1 MSQCE
6 CVSEVS
12 GMKVRGSG
20 ERRGGFMR
28 PLLLIEC
35 NIGSGGG
42 DQCALPPNAQD
53 VNVTMHCTV
62 GDTI

>member
-1 MSQCE
+1 MSE
-6 CVSEVS
+6 LS

-20 ERRGGFMR
+20 GAGAGFMR

-42 DQCALPPNAQD
+42 DQCALLPNAQD
-53 VNVTMHCTV
+53 VNVTMHCTLD
-62 GDTI
+62 DTIC